1 MARPRKFDTETA
13 IDAAM
18 NTFRSKGYTA
28 TSTDDLAEST
38 GMLRGSLYNAF
49 GGKRQLFELALRRY
63 REGGTAGSNPAPAD
77 LPPLELIR
85 QLLLTGVD
93 QTSTDHRGCLAVN
106 TVTELALRE
115 PELAQ
120 LARQAFVPLE
130 ATLTTA
136 VENGRLRG
144 EIRAD
149 RTPQVL
155 ARQVMAGF
163 HGLLL
168 QAKAGFEPESLH
180 ATVDAIVEDLRA

>member
-1 MARPRKFDTETA
+1 MARPRKFDTEAA

-18 NTFRSKGYTA
+18 NTFWSKGYTA

-63 REGGTAGSNPAPAD
+63 REGGAAGSAPLPAD

-85 QLLLTGVD
+85 RLLLTGVN
-93 QTSTDHRGCLAVN
+93 QAAADHRGCLAVN

-130 ATLTTA
+130 ARLMTA

-144 EIRAD
+144 EIRSD
-149 RTPQVL
+149 RTPQAL

>member
-1 MARPRKFDTETA
+1 MARPRKFDTEAA

-18 NTFRSKGYTA
+18 NTFWTKGYTA

-63 REGGTAGSNPAPAD
+63 REQGAAGANAMAD
-77 LPPLELIR
+77 DQPPLERIR
-85 QLLLTGVD
+85 RLLRAGVD
-93 QTSTDHRGCLAVN
+93 RTTADHRGCLAVN
-106 TVTELALRE
+106 TVTELAGPE
-115 PELAQ
+115 PELAH
-120 LARQAFVPLE
+120 LARQAFIPLE
-130 ATLTTA
+130 SALATA
-136 VENGRLRG
+136 VEAGRVRG

-149 RTPQVL
+149 RTPQQL
-155 ARQVMAGF
+155 ARQVMAAF

-180 ATVDAIVEDLRA
+180 ATIDAVVDDLRA

>member
-1 MARPRKFDTETA
+1 MARPRKFDTEAA

-18 NTFRSKGYTA
+18 NTFWSKGYTA

-63 REGGTAGSNPAPAD
+63 REGAAAGQNPATTD
-77 LPPLELIR
+77 LPPLERIR

-106 TVTELALRE
+106 TVTELAIRE

-130 ATLTTA
+130 AALTTA
-136 VENGRLRG
+136 IESGRLRG
-144 EIRAD
+144 EIRPD

-180 ATVDAIVEDLRA
+180 ATIDAIVEDLRA

>member
-1 MARPRKFDTETA
+1 MARPRKFDTEAA

-18 NTFRSKGYTA
+18 NTFWTKGYTA

-49 GGKRQLFELALRRY
+49 GGKRQLFELALHRY
-63 REGGTAGSNPAPAD
+63 RAGGAAGANPLHGD
-77 LPPLELIR
+77 RPPLERVR
-85 QLLLTGVD
+85 QLLLTGID
-93 QTSTDHRGCLAVN
+93 QAATDRRGCLAVN
-106 TVTELALRE
+106 TITELALRE
-115 PELAQ
+115 PELTH
-120 LARQAFVPLE
+120 LARQSFVPLE
-130 ATLTTA
+130 TALTTA
-136 VENGRLRG
+136 VEQGRLHG

-149 RTPQVL
+149 RAPQVL

-180 ATVDAIVEDLRA
+180 ATVDAIIDDLRA

>member
-1 MARPRKFDTETA
+1 MARPRKFDTEAA

-18 NTFRSKGYTA
+18 NTFWTKGYTA

-63 REGGTAGSNPAPAD
+63 REGGGAGANPVQD
-77 LPPLELIR
+77 DRPPLERIR
-85 QLLLTGVD
+85 RLLLTGVD
-93 QTSTDHRGCLAVN
+93 QASADHRGCLAVN
-106 TVTELALRE
+106 TVTELAIRE
-115 PELAQ
+115 PELAD
-120 LARQAFVPLE
+120 LARQAFIPLE
-130 ATLTTA
+130 ASLTTA
-136 VENGRLRG
+136 IEAGRLSG

-149 RTPQVL
+149 RAPQVL

>member
-1 MARPRKFDTETA
+1 MARPRKFDTEAA

-18 NTFRSKGYTA
+18 NTFWTKGYTA

-63 REGGTAGSNPAPAD
+63 RESGAAGANPAPGD
-77 LPPLELIR
+77 LPPLER
-85 QLLLTGVD
+85 VRRLLLTGVD
-93 QTSTDHRGCLAVN
+93 QAAADHRGCLAVN
-106 TVTELALRE
+106 TVTELAVRE

-120 LARQAFVPLE
+120 QARQAFVPLE
-130 ATLTTA
+130 NALTAA
-136 VENGRLRG
+136 VEDGRLRG

-149 RTPQVL
+149 RAPRVL
-155 ARQVMAGF
+155 ARQTMAGF

-180 ATVDAIVEDLRA
+180 AVVDAIVDDLRA

>member
-1 MARPRKFDTETA
+1 MARPRKFDTEAA

-18 NTFRSKGYTA
+18 NTFWAKGYTA

-63 REGGTAGSNPAPAD
+63 REGGAGGDRTMSD
-77 LPPLELIR
+77 DQPPLERIR
-85 QLLLTGVD
+85 QLLRTGVD
-93 QTSTDHRGCLAVN
+93 RTATDHRGCLAVN

-115 PELAQ
+115 PELAD

-130 ATLTTA
+130 ARLTAA
-136 VENGRLRG
+136 VEDGRLRG
-144 EIRAD
+144 EIRSD
-149 RTPQVL
+149 RPARVL
-155 ARQVMAGF
+155 ARQVMAAF

-168 QAKAGFEPESLH
+168 QAKAGFESESLH
-180 ATVDAIVEDLRA
+180 ATIDAVVDDLRP